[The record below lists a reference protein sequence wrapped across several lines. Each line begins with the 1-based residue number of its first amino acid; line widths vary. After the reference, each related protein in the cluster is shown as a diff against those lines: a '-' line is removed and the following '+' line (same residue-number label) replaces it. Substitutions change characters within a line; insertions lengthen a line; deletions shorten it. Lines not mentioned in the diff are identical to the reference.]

1 MGSAMLRKAFVVVAV
16 LLFLG
21 SPAMAIKLT
30 VARACAANVAKLC
43 KDVQPGGGRIR
54 GCVESHFDEL
64 SGVCQRVVMK
74 AAAIGKAC
82 VADARKFCAG
92 VKPGGGRIEACMK
105 SHAGDLSDSCK
116 GALARAVAGGN

>member
-1 MGSAMLRKAFVVVAV
+1 MLRKAFVVVVV

-30 VARACAANVAKLC
+30 VARACAANVATLC
-43 KDVQPGGGRIR
+43 KGVQPGAGRIR
-54 GCVESHFDEL
+54 SCIESHFGDL
-64 SGVCQRVVMK
+64 SGVCQTVVMK

-82 VADARKFCAG
+82 VADVRKFCAS

-105 SHAGDLSDSCK
+105 SHAGDLTDSCK
-116 GALARAVAGGN
+116 GALTRAVAGRN